1 MLKFAEDT
9 LTHLEKQYPG
19 IRRTILFFENADL
32 PACTHC
38 GSADTAQVLVG
49 IVGRSINIV
58 AATTKAV
65 LLPNGP
71 KPGQYRC
78 NTCGK
83 YFG

>member
-1 MLKFAEDT
+1 MLKFDEDA

-19 IRRTILFFENADL
+19 IIRTILSFETADL
-32 PACTHC
+32 PVCTHC
-38 GSADTAQVLVG
+38 GSVDTAEVLVG
-49 IVGRSINIV
+49 ILGRTINIV
-58 AATTKAV
+58 AATTKVV

-71 KPGQYRC
+71 KPEQYRC